1 MQRASPLRAAGLFFT
16 GISRKEKVIVALCKF
31 WVKFMILTFKP
42 VYKQKGVCYNEWRN
56 VNYV

>member
-42 VYKQKGVCYNEWRN
+42 VYKQKGVCYNE
-56 VNYV
+56 